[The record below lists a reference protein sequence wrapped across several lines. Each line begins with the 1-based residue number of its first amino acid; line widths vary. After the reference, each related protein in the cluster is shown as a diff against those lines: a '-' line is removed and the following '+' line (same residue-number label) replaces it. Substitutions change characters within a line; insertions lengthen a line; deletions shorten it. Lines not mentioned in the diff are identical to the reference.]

1 MFMKKSIIISLL
13 SLLFCLSAN
22 AKISFSGVDN
32 IIGVAQE
39 NIDTVLVAETTENL
53 VLKYNVEEASTVNW
67 YTYTKDAEELTLV
80 KTDENVTESTLDAVQ
95 EASIGY
101 VIKVSK
107 VAEEPSVDGEV
118 EELSEDSEEGSQ
130 EGAEEGSQDV
140 AQEKIFWAWV
150 FDHSKH
156 NLQLGDIQVNTELED
171 RCKFYQLN
179 FDIQADAFQYDTLG
193 HDRAPFEVERQFTLS
208 YDSTYYAEGTWVSD
222 SIEYNMPLVSD
233 YSVPSPLQS
242 TTYKLKGDNFLI
254 AWNKALEVE
263 TDLIPAF
270 AVAVEQEYSVRIR
283 ENATNELNRDNSTEV
298 KLSGSAPLNVELIN
312 NASPSAFFFDWCI
325 STDKEYNS
333 CNISA
338 STKDFRYTFE
348 KQGTYYL
355 KSEITNSQ
363 MSEDSLRNCMVTKTI
378 IVEVLNSNLD
388 VPNVFSP
395 NGDGVNDEF
404 KVAYQSLTSFRA
416 RVYSIHGRLLH
427 EWTDPSKGW
436 DGTIGGNPAAEGT
449 YFYIIEA
456 TGDDYDE
463 DGKQIKY
470 FKKGDINL
478 LR

>member
-1 MFMKKSIIISLL
+1 MKKSIIISLL
-13 SLLFCLSAN
+13 PLLFCLSAN

-32 IIGVAQE
+32 IIGIEQE

-53 VLKYNVEEASTVNW
+53 VLKFNTEEASNVNW
-67 YTYTKDAEELTLV
+67 YTYKKDAEELTLV
-80 KTDENVTESTLDAVQ
+80 KTDENVTESTLEALAG
-95 EASIGY
+95 ASIGY
-101 VIKVSK
+101 AIKVSK
-107 VAEEPSVDGEV
+107 TEENP
-118 EELSEDSEEGSQ
+118 SEDDVEGLLEGS
-130 EGAEEGSQDV
+130 EEGSQDV
-140 AQEKIFWAWV
+140 AQAKTFWAWV

-179 FDIQADAFQYDTLG
+179 FDIQADAFLYDTLG
-193 HDRAPFEVERQFTLS
+193 HERAPFEVGRQFTLS
-208 YDSTYYAEGTWVSD
+208 YDSTYYADGSWASD
-222 SIEYNMPLVSD
+222 SIAYSIPLVSD

-242 TTYKLKGDNFLI
+242 TTYKLIGDNFLI
-254 AWNKALEVE
+254 SWNKPLEVE

-270 AVAVEQEYSVRIR
+270 AVDVVPEYSVRVR
-283 ENATNELNRDNSTEV
+283 EDAKNELNKDNSTEL
-298 KLSGSAPLNVELIN
+298 KLSGSAPLNIELIN
-312 NASPSAFFFDWCI
+312 NASPSAFFYEWCI

-333 CNISA
+333 CNISS

-363 MSEDSLRNCMVTKTI
+363 MSEDSLKNCLVTKTI
-378 IVEVLNSNLD
+378 IVEVLNSKLD
-388 VPNVFSP
+388 IPNVFSP

-416 RVYSIHGRLLH
+416 RVYSINGRLVY

-463 DGKQIKY
+463 DGKPIKY
-470 FKKGDINL
+470 FKRGDINL

>member
-1 MFMKKSIIISLL
+1 MKKSIIISLL

-32 IIGVAQE
+32 IIGVVQE

-80 KTDENVTESTLDAVQ
+80 KTDENVTESTLEAVQ
-95 EASIGY
+95 EASVGY

-107 VAEEPSVDGEV
+107 VAEEPSIDGEV
-118 EELSEDSEEGSQ
+118 
-130 EGAEEGSQDV
+130 V
-140 AQEKIFWAWV
+140 WAWV

-222 SIEYNMPLVSD
+222 SIEYNIPLISD

-395 NGDGVNDEF
+395 NG
-404 KVAYQSLTSFRA
+404 
-416 RVYSIHGRLLH
+416 
-427 EWTDPSKGW
+427 
-436 DGTIGGNPAAEGT
+436 
-449 YFYIIEA
+449 
-456 TGDDYDE
+456 
-463 DGKQIKY
+463 
-470 FKKGDINL
+470 
-478 LR
+478 

>member
-1 MFMKKSIIISLL
+1 MFMKKSIVISLL
-13 SLLFCLSAN
+13 SLLFCLSVN

-32 IIGVAQE
+32 ITGVAQE

-53 VLKYNVEEASTVNW
+53 VLKYNVEEVSTVNW
-67 YTYTKDAEELTLV
+67 YTYKKDAEELTLV
-80 KTDENVTESTLDAVQ
+80 KTDENVTESTLESVQDASV
-95 EASIGY
+95 GY
-101 VIKVSK
+101 AIKVN
-107 VAEEPSVDGEV
+107 E
-118 EELSEDSEEGSQ
+118 
-130 EGAEEGSQDV
+130 
-140 AQEKIFWAWV
+140 EKIFWAWV

-156 NLQLGDIQVNTELED
+156 NLQLGDIQANTEIED

-179 FDIQADAFQYDTLG
+179 FDIQADAFLYDTLG

-208 YDSTYYAEGTWVSD
+208 YDSIYYADGTWVSD
-222 SIEYNMPLVSD
+222 SIAYSIPLVSD

-242 TTYKLKGDNFLI
+242 TAYKLLGDNFLI
-254 AWNKALEVE
+254 AWNKPFEVE

-270 AVAVEQEYSVRIR
+270 AVEVEQEYSVRIR
-283 ENATNELNRDNSTEV
+283 EDATNELNKDNSTEV
-298 KLSGSAPLNVELIN
+298 KLSGSAPLNIELIN
-312 NASPSAFFFDWCI
+312 NASPAAFFYNWCI
-325 STDKEYNS
+325 SNDKEFNN
-333 CNISA
+333 CIISS

-348 KQGTYYL
+348 TQGTYYL
-355 KSEITNSQ
+355 KSEITNSE
-363 MSEDSLRNCMVTKTI
+363 MSEDSLRNCMVTGTI
-378 IVEVLNSNLD
+378 IVEVLNSKLD

-416 RVYSIHGRLLH
+416 RVYSINGRLLH

>member
-1 MFMKKSIIISLL
+1 MFMKKSIVISLL
-13 SLLFCLSAN
+13 SLLFCLSVN

-39 NIDTVLVAETTENL
+39 NIDTVLVAETTKNL
-53 VLKYNVEEASTVNW
+53 VLKYNVEEVSTVNW
-67 YTYTKDAEELTLV
+67 YTYKKDAEELTLV
-80 KTDENVTESTLDAVQ
+80 KTDENVTESTLESVQDASV
-95 EASIGY
+95 GY
-101 VIKVSK
+101 AIKVN
-107 VAEEPSVDGEV
+107 E
-118 EELSEDSEEGSQ
+118 
-130 EGAEEGSQDV
+130 
-140 AQEKIFWAWV
+140 EKIFWAWV

-156 NLQLGDIQVNTELED
+156 NLQLGDIQANTEIED

-179 FDIQADAFQYDTLG
+179 FDIQADAFLYDTLG

-208 YDSTYYAEGTWVSD
+208 YDSTYYADGTWASD
-222 SIEYNMPLVSD
+222 SIAYSIPLVSD

-242 TTYKLKGDNFLI
+242 TAYKLLGDNFLI
-254 AWNKALEVE
+254 AWNKPLEVE

-270 AVAVEQEYSVRIR
+270 AVEVEQEYSVRIR
-283 ENATNELNRDNSTEV
+283 EDATNELNKDNSTEV
-298 KLSGSAPLNVELIN
+298 KLSGSAPLNIELIN
-312 NASPSAFFFDWCI
+312 NASPAAFFYNWCI
-325 STDKEYNS
+325 SNDKEFNN
-333 CNISA
+333 CIISS

-348 KQGTYYL
+348 TQGTYYL
-355 KSEITNSQ
+355 KSEITNSE
-363 MSEDSLRNCMVTKTI
+363 MSEDSLRNCMVTGTI
-378 IVEVLNSNLD
+378 IVEVLNSKLD

-416 RVYSIHGRLLH
+416 RVYSINGRLLH

-463 DGKQIKY
+463 DGKQRKY

>member
-1 MFMKKSIIISLL
+1 MFMKKSIVISLL

-39 NIDTVLVAETTENL
+39 NIDTVLVAETTEKL

-80 KTDENVTESTLDAVQ
+80 KTDENVTESTLEAVQ
-95 EASIGY
+95 DASVGY
-101 VIKVSK
+101 AIKVN
-107 VAEEPSVDGEV
+107 E
-118 EELSEDSEEGSQ
+118 
-130 EGAEEGSQDV
+130 
-140 AQEKIFWAWV
+140 EKIFWAWV

-156 NLQLGDIQVNTELED
+156 NLQLGDIQVNTEIED

-179 FDIQADAFQYDTLG
+179 FDIQADAFLYDTLG

-208 YDSTYYAEGTWVSD
+208 YDSTYYAEGNWASD
-222 SIEYNMPLVSD
+222 SIAYSIPLVSD

-242 TTYKLKGDNFLI
+242 TAYKLLGDNFLI
-254 AWNKALEVE
+254 AWNKPLEVE

-270 AVAVEQEYSVRIR
+270 AVEVEQEYSVRIR
-283 ENATNELNRDNSTEV
+283 EEATNELNKDNSTEV
-298 KLSGSAPLNVELIN
+298 KLSGSAPLNIELIN
-312 NASPSAFFFDWCI
+312 NASPAAFFYNWCI
-325 STDKEYNS
+325 SNDKEFNN
-333 CNISA
+333 CIISS

-348 KQGTYYL
+348 TQGTYYL
-355 KSEITNSQ
+355 KSEITNSE
-363 MSEDSLRNCMVTKTI
+363 MSEDSLRNCMVTGTI

-416 RVYSIHGRLLH
+416 RVYSINGRLLH

>member
-1 MFMKKSIIISLL
+1 MFMKKSIVISLL

-39 NIDTVLVAETTENL
+39 NIDTVLVAETTEKL

-80 KTDENVTESTLDAVQ
+80 KTDENVTESTLEAVQ
-95 EASIGY
+95 DASVGY
-101 VIKVSK
+101 AIKVN
-107 VAEEPSVDGEV
+107 E
-118 EELSEDSEEGSQ
+118 
-130 EGAEEGSQDV
+130 
-140 AQEKIFWAWV
+140 EKIFWAWV

-156 NLQLGDIQVNTELED
+156 NLQLGDIQVNTEIED

-179 FDIQADAFQYDTLG
+179 FDIQADAFLYDTLG

-208 YDSTYYAEGTWVSD
+208 YDSTYFADGTWASD
-222 SIEYNMPLVSD
+222 SIAYSIPLVSD

-242 TTYKLKGDNFLI
+242 TAYKLLGDNFLI
-254 AWNKALEVE
+254 AWNKPLEVE

-270 AVAVEQEYSVRIR
+270 AVEVEQEYSVRIR
-283 ENATNELNRDNSTEV
+283 EEATNELNKDNSTEV
-298 KLSGSAPLNVELIN
+298 KLSGSAPLNIELIN
-312 NASPSAFFFDWCI
+312 NASPAAFFYNWCI
-325 STDKEYNS
+325 SNDKEFNN
-333 CNISA
+333 CIISS

-348 KQGTYYL
+348 TQGTYYL
-355 KSEITNSQ
+355 KSEITNSE
-363 MSEDSLRNCMVTKTI
+363 MSEDSLRNCMVTGTI

-416 RVYSIHGRLLH
+416 RVYSINGRLLH